1 VRRRVMD
8 VTALDAMLL
17 YLASDESS
25 QATGSVFTIDDG
37 QTL

>member
-1 VRRRVMD
+1 MEL
-8 VTALDAMLL
+8 TALGAMLL

-25 QATGSVFTIDDG
+25 QGTGSVFTIDDG